1 MRQAV
6 LAVATLF
13 LGIGFPLHADRPEDI
28 RAQIVYVASA
38 LSGGNP
44 SDALG
49 PIDRSFKDYWKLR
62 EYFVG
67 LTHAYQIASEVEIK
81 DEDDREADTKLQ
93 VTWRLTLTDP
103 ATSTSSQRSADMDL
117 TLVQK
122 EGKWKIIEL
131 SPVDFFNPQRAE
143 PYLVAAEGHP

>member
-1 MRQAV
+1 LR
-6 LAVATLF
+6 
-13 LGIGFPLHADRPEDI
+13 ADRPEDI
-28 RAQIVYVASA
+28 RAQVVYVASA

-49 PIDRSFKDYWKLR
+49 PVDKSFKDYGKLR
-62 EYFVG
+62 DYFAG
-67 LTHAYQIASEVEIK
+67 LTQAYQVASEVDIK

-103 ATSTSSQRSADMDL
+103 ATTISTQRSAEIDL

-122 EGKWKIIEL
+122 EGKWKIVEL
-131 SPVDFFNPQRAE
+131 SPVDFFNPQRVK
-143 PYLVAAEGHP
+143 P